1 LYLAG
6 VRGEEKGRVIGMHNG
21 VDDGMKVSAAVLF
34 SAACL
39 VEERRED
46 GAFCR
51 EAVELVEC
59 WDCLGK

>member
-1 LYLAG
+1 
-6 VRGEEKGRVIGMHNG
+6 MHNG
-21 VDDGMKVSAAVLF
+21 VDDGMKVSEAVLF

-39 VEERRED
+39 VEIRRED

-51 EAVELVEC
+51 EAAVELVKF

>member
-1 LYLAG
+1 
-6 VRGEEKGRVIGMHNG
+6 MHNG

-51 EAVELVEC
+51 EAVELVDC